1 MLRKSLILA
10 AALAAP
16 LATAAAPAQKAAPAP
31 APASASGWAVNYG
44 ASRLAFTAAMNGQ
57 AINGAFRRWQAQ
69 VRFDPRNL
77 AASDVK
83 VEVDTGSAATGDASR
98 DQSLPTDDWFAAR
111 AFPRAT
117 FTSQRFVALGGDR
130 YQAIGTLSI
139 RGVSRPVTLPFRLT
153 LAGDKAHVEGSVP
166 IDRTAFGVG
175 QNQWKGTEAVAA
187 RVDVHVSID
196 AQKAG

>member
-1 MLRKSLILA
+1 MLRKSLIFI

-16 LATAAAPAQKAAPAP
+16 VAVAAAPAPKAAPASVP
-31 APASASGWAVNYG
+31 GWAVDYG
-44 ASRLAFTAAMNGQ
+44 ASRLAFAAAMNGQ
-57 AINGAFRRWQAQ
+57 AINGGFRRWQAQ

-77 AASDVK
+77 AASEVK
-83 VEVDTGSAATGDASR
+83 VDVDTGSAATGDASR
-98 DQSLPTDDWFAAR
+98 DQALPTDDWFAAR

-117 FTSQRFVALGGDR
+117 FTSQRFVSLGGDR
-130 YQAIGTLSI
+130 YQAIGTLTI

-153 LAGDKAHVEGSVP
+153 ITGDKAHVEGTAP

-187 RVDVHVSID
+187 RVDVRISID
-196 AQKAG
+196 AKKVG

>member
-1 MLRKSLILA
+1 MFRKSLILI

-16 LATAAAPAQKAAPAP
+16 VAAAAAPAQKAASAS
-31 APASASGWAVNYG
+31 ASASGWAVNYG
-44 ASRLAFTAAMNGQ
+44 ASRLAFAASMNGQ
-57 AINGAFRRWQAQ
+57 AIDGAFRRWQAQ

-77 AASDVK
+77 AASEVK
-83 VEVDTGSAATGDASR
+83 VVVDTGSAATGDASR
-98 DQSLPTDDWFAAR
+98 DQALPTDDWFAAR

-117 FTSQRFVALGGDR
+117 FTSQRFVSLGGDR
-130 YQAIGTLSI
+130 YQAIGTLAI

-153 LAGDKAHVEGSVP
+153 ITGAKAHAEGVVP

-187 RVDVHVSID
+187 RVDVRVSID

>member
-1 MLRKSLILA
+1 MLRKSLILV

-16 LATAAAPAQKAAPAP
+16 VAAMAAAPVQKAAPAP
-31 APASASGWAVNYG
+31 ASGWTVNYG
-44 ASRLAFTAAMNGQ
+44 ASRLAFTAAMSGQ

-77 AASDVK
+77 AASEVK
-83 VEVDTGSAATGDASR
+83 VDVDTGSAATGDASR
-98 DQSLPTDDWFAAR
+98 DQALPTDDWFAAR

-117 FTSQRFVALGGDR
+117 FTSQRFVSLGGDR

-153 LAGDKAHVEGSVP
+153 ITGDKAHVDGSVP

>member
-16 LATAAAPAQKAAPAP
+16 IAAAAAPAPVQKAAPAP
-31 APASASGWAVNYG
+31 ASNWAVDYG
-44 ASRLAFTAAMNGQ
+44 ASRLGFTASLNGQ
-57 AINGAFRRWQAQ
+57 AIAGAFRRWQAQ
-69 VRFDPRNL
+69 VRFDPHNL
-77 AASDVK
+77 AASEVK
-83 VEVDTGSAATGDASR
+83 VTVDTGSAATGDPSR
-98 DQSLPTDDWFAAR
+98 DQALPTDDWFAAK

-117 FTSQRFVALGGDR
+117 FASQRFVSLGGDR
-130 YQAIGTLSI
+130 YQAIGTLAI

-153 LAGDKAHVEGSVP
+153 ITGAKAHAEGVVP

-187 RVDVHVSID
+187 RVDIRVSID
-196 AQKAG
+196 AQTAG